1 MRIKIER
8 GCEVLARKDNEMW
21 FLSKLTSPF
30 LQTPRTQLDT
40 TILMVAESLKMV
52 NVTVETDS
60 GTKVVTMA
68 NYETVS
74 FVYEWA
80 GEYFDAIQ
88 ELPGTRPYSVT
99 HIRIYNAH
107 FIAMANFVNNK
118 GWSFLPLLFFVLY
131 C

>member
-1 MRIKIER
+1 MEGVGQEKQIQAKR
-8 GCEVLARKDNEMW
+8 GVPVKASIL
-21 FLSKLTSPF
+21 P
-30 LQTPRTQLDT
+30 QIPRTQLDT
-40 TILMVAESLKMV
+40 PILMVAESLKKV

-60 GTKVVTMA
+60 GTEVVLMA

-88 ELPGTRPYSVT
+88 ELPGTRPNSVT

-107 FIAMANFVNNK
+107 FIAMANFIDNK
-118 GWSFLPLLFFVLY
+118 G
-131 C
+131 